1 MNESDLVVA
10 ALPMFHVFCLTVCM
24 NAPLMNG
31 AAILIVPKFSPAEVF
46 KLIKKHQATIFSGVP
61 TMYNYLYQYEGADE
75 TGFGPSGF
83 ASQAERPCLSLS

>member
-1 MNESDLVVA
+1 
-10 ALPMFHVFCLTVCM
+10 
-24 NAPLMNG
+24 MNG

-75 TGFGPSGF
+75 TGFRSIRICIL
-83 ASQAERPCLSLS
+83 QVEQPCLSLS